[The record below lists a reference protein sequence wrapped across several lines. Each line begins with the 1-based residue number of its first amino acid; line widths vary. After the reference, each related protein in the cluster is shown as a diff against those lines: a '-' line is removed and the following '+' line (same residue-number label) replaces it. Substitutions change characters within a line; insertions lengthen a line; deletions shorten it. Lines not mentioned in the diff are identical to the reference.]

1 MARRA
6 RGDCGQRRGVR
17 WTMVPPLLLVLL
29 LLVVLVTMGVVVGV
43 VHACP
48 ESCRCRDAHAD
59 CAAGGLP
66 LSVTKLMQQ
75 LPAGTEH
82 VDLSNNQLEDID
94 ASAMMSRLLNLKEV
108 KVAHN
113 ELTEIASFGKSSENI
128 TVLSLQH
135 NRIAR
140 IRAERLE
147 GFRSLETLDLSF
159 NRIADIAGS
168 SFPIGLRLAKLYLNN
183 NRIKVLR
190 PASFDTLG
198 ATLKI
203 LKLSNNRIT
212 VLTTKLFQLPSL
224 QHLDLSRNRL
234 QRVEGLAFSELASLE
249 YLRLQR
255 NSISSL
261 MDGAFWGLHRIQKI
275 QLQHNKLR
283 EVSTGWLY
291 GLQSLRH
298 LHVSRNAIIAMD
310 SEAWKFCENLW
321 ELDLSHNGLTRLNEA
336 AFVELGSLQSLSL
349 AHNAISHIVEG
360 AFRGLSSLRILDLG
374 GNQISWTVEDMQ
386 GAFTGLSAL
395 SKLSLHGNQIK
406 SIAKKAFVGLEK
418 LGQLDLMGNAIVSI
432 QANAFNTLK
441 LLHQMKLN
449 TSELLCDCQLK
460 WLPGWLTER
469 GFAQSVAVACAH
481 PAWLKG
487 RSVLSVRQE
496 NFVCDD
502 YPKPHMVVHPE
513 TRAAVRGSNV
523 SFMCSAASSSES
535 PVTFL
540 WRKDN
545 APLAEVDAEV
555 ERLERARPAEGGLGE
570 FTSYLHLRAVDFHHE
585 GRYQCII
592 SNSFGS
598 SYSGKARLTVS
609 VLPSFTKTPADL
621 SLRVGSTARLECAA
635 GGHPS
640 PQISWQKDGGTD
652 FPAARERRMHVMP
665 TDDVFFIVELK
676 ADDAGTYS
684 CIAQNAA
691 GTMSANASLS
701 VLETPWLLRPVKDR
715 AVAAG
720 ETAVLQCIAGGSP
733 PPRLNWTKDD
743 APLLLTERHFFAA
756 SYQLL
761 VIVNCGP
768 EDTGR
773 YTCELSN
780 TLGTMRGHAFLSVLP
795 PGDCPLAVPDGSA
808 SGGGGSAHGTL
819 GGDASTTVGV
829 VVIAVV
835 CCVVGT
841 SVVWVAIIYHTR
853 RKTEAFGVSGSDE
866 TFVSPDVP
874 SYLASQGTL
883 SEHHHKL
890 NGHSEINNTNP
901 LMSSSTNRG
910 LLHPTATRGGQTDS
924 VQLCS
929 DCLDNTAPYANERH
943 GQVCGAG
950 VGEDEQESD
959 LDQALS
965 AQPPWTTAG
974 VLPVDVASVSE
985 ASGLCMRDACSRQG
999 STVAEEEREKK

>member
-6 RGDCGQRRGVR
+6 RGDCGQRRGAR
-17 WTMVPPLLLVLL
+17 WTMPPPLVVLL
-29 LLVVLVTMGVVVGV
+29 LLVALVMTMGVVVAVGV
-43 VHACP
+43 VGVHACP
-48 ESCRCRDAHAD
+48 ESCRCRDASVD
-59 CAAGGLP
+59 CAAAAAAAAGGLP
-66 LSVTKLMQQ
+66 RSVTELMQQ
-75 LPAGTEH
+75 LPVETEH

-94 ASAMMSRLLNLKEV
+94 AGAMMSRLLNLKEV

-140 IRAERLE
+140 IRSERLE

-159 NRIADIAGS
+159 NRITDIAGS
-168 SFPIGLRLAKLYLNN
+168 SFPIGLPLAKLYLNN

-190 PASFDTLG
+190 PASFDTFG

-255 NSISSL
+255 NRISSL

-275 QLQHNKLR
+275 QLQHNRLT

-298 LHVSRNAIIAMD
+298 LHVSRNAITAMD

-336 AFVELGSLQSLSL
+336 AFVELGALQSLSL

-406 SIAKKAFVGLEK
+406 SIAKKAFVGLER

-545 APLAEVDAEV
+545 APLAEVGAEV
-555 ERLERARPAEGGLGE
+555 ERLERARPAGGGLGE
-570 FTSYLHLRAVDFHHE
+570 FTSYLHLRTVDFHHE
-585 GRYQCII
+585 GRYQCVI

-635 GGHPS
+635 GGHPT

-684 CIAQNAA
+684 CIARNAA

-701 VLETPWLLRPVKDR
+701 VLETPWLLRPVQDR

-743 APLLLTERHFFAA
+743 GPLLLTERHFFAA

-795 PGDCPLAVPDGSA
+795 PGDCPLAAPDGSA
-808 SGGGGSAHGTL
+808 SGGGGSAHGT
-819 GGDASTTVGV
+819 GGVDSSATVGV

-853 RKTEAFGVSGSDE
+853 RKTEAFGVGGLGKSVCACAHAAIVIINRRSLTYEHTPALTNTRTYEHPHLRTFDLRTTDLRTPADE
-866 TFVSPDVP
+866 
-874 SYLASQGTL
+874 
-883 SEHHHKL
+883 
-890 NGHSEINNTNP
+890 EIW
-901 LMSSSTNRG
+901 
-910 LLHPTATRGGQTDS
+910 TDGNIRS
-924 VQLCS
+924 
-929 DCLDNTAPYANERH
+929 
-943 GQVCGAG
+943 
-950 VGEDEQESD
+950 
-959 LDQALS
+959 
-965 AQPPWTTAG
+965 
-974 VLPVDVASVSE
+974 
-985 ASGLCMRDACSRQG
+985 
-999 STVAEEEREKK
+999 